1 MKQARHKIILDLI
14 ANEMIA
20 TQEQLTQ
27 RLQEMR
33 CPTTQATVSRDIR
46 ELGLHKTLDAASGL
60 YHYSAPTDPIGASAR
75 LNIIFREAVLSC
87 ESAQNLVVI
96 RTMPGL
102 AGAAGAAIDSL
113 PYDGIAG
120 TISGD
125 DTVFVAM
132 RNVAAAK
139 KFTEDIGKL
148 IT

>member
-1 MKQARHKIILDLI
+1 MILDLI
-14 ANEMIA
+14 VNEVIA

-27 RLQEMR
+27 RLLEMR

-60 YHYSAPTDPIGASAR
+60 YRYAAPSDPIGASSR
-75 LNIIFREAVLSC
+75 LNAIFREAVLAC
-87 ESAQNLVVI
+87 EHAQNLVVVK
-96 RTMPGL
+96 TMPGL
-102 AGAAGAAIDSL
+102 ASAAGAAIDAL
-113 PYDGIAG
+113 HHDDIVG

-139 KFTEDIGKL
+139 KFALDIGNL
-148 IT
+148 IA

>member
-1 MKQARHKIILDLI
+1 MRG
-14 ANEMIA
+14 
-20 TQEQLTQ
+20 LTVT
-27 RLQEMR
+27 LVK
-33 CPTTQATVSRDIR
+33 PTV
-46 ELGLHKTLDAASGL
+46 L
-60 YHYSAPTDPIGASAR
+60 
-75 LNIIFREAVLSC
+75 AV
-87 ESAQNLVVI
+87 NF
-96 RTMPGL
+96 